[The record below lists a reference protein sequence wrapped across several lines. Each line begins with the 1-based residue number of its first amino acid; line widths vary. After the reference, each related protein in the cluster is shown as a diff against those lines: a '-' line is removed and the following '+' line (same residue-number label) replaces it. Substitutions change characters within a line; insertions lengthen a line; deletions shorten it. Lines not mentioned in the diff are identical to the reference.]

1 MNLSVP
7 IQAGWRLRVL
17 TGTSRG
23 HEFSLSQSQYVLGS
37 RSPASIV
44 IAHPSIADQHVC
56 LDVRADRV
64 VVRPFRSGLTVLVN
78 DQASQSANLCSGD
91 RIRVGDFEFQLINPN
106 VPARPAPASASSSVM
121 SAKWAQLQTLF
132 MKRERWQRVGAV
144 TFTVALTL
152 FGLEAAT
159 GNANLVP
166 VTLLSMSLV
175 VPSIVIFYLLDR
187 YDQTGISLR
196 TLSLTFLAGGTIGI
210 IVTVFTAEAG
220 GLVTGGLL
228 LAPLFAGLYEE
239 PAKLLA
245 TSWRWKHPAYD
256 RPMDGLI
263 LGVVSGLGFAVF
275 ESAGYGLRALL
286 SDGQSGLLWVMLVR
300 GLTSPFGHGL
310 WSGIIA
316 AAFWQCG
323 RDLRTAVKNRQFQM
337 AVLWAVGLH
346 ALWNAGM
353 APGIAISAY
362 FSVREFRHL
371 LANRGYRS

>member
-1 MNLSVP
+1 MNMSVP

-23 HEFSLSQSQYVLGS
+23 HEFNLSQSQYVMGS
-37 RSPASIV
+37 RAPASIV
-44 IAHPSIADQHVC
+44 IAHPSIADQHAC
-56 LDVRADRV
+56 LNVRADRV
-64 VVRPFRSGLTVLVN
+64 EVRPFRSGLTVLVN
-78 DQASQSANLCSGD
+78 GKPSSSANLGSGD
-91 RIRVGDFEFQLINPN
+91 RIGIGDFEFQLINPS
-106 VPARPAPASASSSVM
+106 VAPRSAPASSSPVSVQW
-121 SAKWAQLQTLF
+121 AKFLTLF
-132 MKRERWQRVGAV
+132 TKWERWQRVGAV

-159 GNANLVP
+159 SNPNLVP
-166 VTLLSMSLV
+166 VTLLAMSLV
-175 VPSIVIFYLLDR
+175 APSIVIFYLLDR

-220 GLVTGGLL
+220 GMITGGLL

-245 TSWRWKHPAYD
+245 TSWRWKHPVYD

-286 SDGQSGLLWVMLVR
+286 RDGHAGLLWVMVVR

-310 WSGIIA
+310 WSGIVA
-316 AAFWQCG
+316 AAFWQSG

-346 ALWNAGM
+346 ALWNAGL

-362 FSVREFRHL
+362 FSVREFRRL

>member
-1 MNLSVP
+1 MNMSVP

-23 HEFSLSQSQYVLGS
+23 HEFNLSQSQYVMGS
-37 RSPASIV
+37 RAPASIV

-56 LDVRADRV
+56 LNVRADRV
-64 VVRPFRSGLTVLVN
+64 EVRPFRSGLTVLVN
-78 DQASQSANLCSGD
+78 GKASSSANLGTGD
-91 RIRVGDFEFQLINPN
+91 RIGIGDFEFQLINPG
-106 VPARPAPASASSSVM
+106 VAPRPAPTPSSPV
-121 SAKWAQLQTLF
+121 SAKWAQFLTLF
-132 MKRERWQRVGAV
+132 NKWERWQRVGAV
-144 TFTVALTL
+144 TLMVALTL

-159 GNANLVP
+159 SNPNLVP
-166 VTLLSMSLV
+166 VTLLAMSLV

-210 IVTVFTAEAG
+210 IVTVFTASAG

-245 TSWRWKHPAYD
+245 TSWRWKHPVYG

-275 ESAGYGLRALL
+275 ESAGYGLQALL
-286 SDGQSGLLWVMLVR
+286 RDGQSGLLWVMIVR

-310 WSGIIA
+310 WSGIVA
-316 AAFWQCG
+316 AAFWQSG
-323 RDLRTAVKNRQFQM
+323 RDLRTAVKNRQFQI

-346 ALWNAGM
+346 AVWNAGL

-362 FSVREFRHL
+362 FSLREFRRL

>member
-1 MNLSVP
+1 M
-7 IQAGWRLRVL
+7 
-17 TGTSRG
+17 
-23 HEFSLSQSQYVLGS
+23 
-37 RSPASIV
+37 
-44 IAHPSIADQHVC
+44 
-56 LDVRADRV
+56 
-64 VVRPFRSGLTVLVN
+64 VRPFRSGLTVLVN
-78 DQASQSANLCSGD
+78 GQASQSANLFSGD

-106 VPARPAPASASSSVM
+106 VPARAVPASASSSGL
-121 SAKWAQLQTLF
+121 SAMWAQLQALF

-144 TFTVALTL
+144 TFAVALTL

-159 GNANLVP
+159 GNPNLVP

-175 VPSIVIFYLLDR
+175 VPSIVIFFLLDR

-210 IVTVFTAEAG
+210 IVTIFTAEAG

-275 ESAGYGLRALL
+275 ESAGYGLQALL
-286 SDGQSGLLWVMLVR
+286 RGGQAELLWVMLVR

-310 WSGIIA
+310 WSGIVA
-316 AAFWQCG
+316 AAFWQSG
-323 RDLRTAVKNRQFQM
+323 RDLRVAVKNRQFQM
-337 AVLWAVGLH
+337 AVLWAIGLH
-346 ALWNAGM
+346 AVWNAGL

-362 FSVREFRHL
+362 FSVREFRRL
-371 LANRGYRS
+371 LTNRGYRS